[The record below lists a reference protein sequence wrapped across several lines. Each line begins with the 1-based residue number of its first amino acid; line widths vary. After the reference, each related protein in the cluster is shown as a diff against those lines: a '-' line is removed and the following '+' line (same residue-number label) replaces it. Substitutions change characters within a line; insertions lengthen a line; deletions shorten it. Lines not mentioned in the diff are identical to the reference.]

1 HLLRRYLPDI
11 FDDPRA
17 GGAQAQNEGLAGG
30 GPRVQ
35 AGRLVIAAWGRSAPV
50 FFAADADL
58 HVVSRNAQADD
69 RAAVVCIRINVAS
82 DIEGQVVPQGCDAD
96 SARSLFTLGPCR
108 RFAVQG
114 EPNVR
119 TVDPGA
125 EGLVDSVGGEHP
137 VPDDFVTGALH
148 PHADRRLRN
157 VIYVLVS
164 AEHFGPF
171 ICEDCMAGACH
182 LYTGRFVF
190 AYAPIRRR
198 QPRRETGAAD
208 PQGGGLIAG
217 PGIYPG
223 DFTKVAGVG
232 KGLAWC
238 IRFDVQRHHA
248 VVGFEPDA
256 DFREVNFLYI
266 FEVIRTDEER
276 LLDD

>member
-11 FDDPRA
+11 FDDRRA
-17 GGAQAQNEGLAGG
+17 GGAQAQNERLAGG

-35 AGRLVIAAWGRSAPV
+35 AGRLVIAAWGRSASV

-82 DIEGQVVPQGCDAD
+82 DIEGQVVPQGRDAD
-96 SARSLFTLGPCR
+96 SARSVPTVAPCR
-108 RFAVQG
+108 CFAVQG

-137 VPDDFVTGALH
+137 VPDDFVT
-148 PHADRRLRN
+148 
-157 VIYVLVS
+157 
-164 AEHFGPF
+164 
-171 ICEDCMAGACH
+171 GACH

-248 VVGFEPDA
+248 VVGFEP
-256 DFREVNFLYI
+256 
-266 FEVIRTDEER
+266 
-276 LLDD
+276 